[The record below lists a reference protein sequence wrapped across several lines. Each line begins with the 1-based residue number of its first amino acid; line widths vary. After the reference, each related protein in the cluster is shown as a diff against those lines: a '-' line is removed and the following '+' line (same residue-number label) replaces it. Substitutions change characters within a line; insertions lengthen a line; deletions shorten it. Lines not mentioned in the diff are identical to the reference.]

1 MTPEQKRTARN
12 FDLKTWIN
20 RSEKKDNASVKN
32 YNSDVDQ
39 HNKSLRSMTDDARLN
54 EPIRKNAKRN
64 YRNKNTYESADRDG
78 IVDTIK
84 PSEDS
89 INEAGAKARV
99 RQNKIRAKRKEM
111 HPEMKRGN
119 NGQIINDEYEAM
131 YRDNKRKKLSL

>member
-1 MTPEQKRTARN
+1 MTPEQKRIARK
-12 FDLKTWIN
+12 FDLKTMIN
-20 RSEKKDNASVKN
+20 RGEKKSIASKKD
-32 YNSDVDQ
+32 YNSDVDSD
-39 HNKSLRSMTDDARLN
+39 NKFLRNMTNDARLN

-89 INEAGAKARV
+89 VNEAGAKARV

-111 HPEMKRGN
+111 HPEIKRGN